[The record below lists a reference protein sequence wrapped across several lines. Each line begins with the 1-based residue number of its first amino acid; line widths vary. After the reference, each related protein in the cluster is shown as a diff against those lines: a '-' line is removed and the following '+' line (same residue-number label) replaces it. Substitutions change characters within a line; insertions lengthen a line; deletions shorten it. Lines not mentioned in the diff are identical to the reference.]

1 MNVKCLIEMLQKCD
15 PAANVMFFCD
25 DEVSHVEFIEQS
37 LTDNS
42 IYLYEYKP
50 DFIEQG
56 KDRNLEIAVHSVTYF
71 DKAAQL
77 VQTSHTKIESQSRR
91 KIIDDYA
98 GEAILDRYVDPEE
111 FDNVDY

>member
-15 PAANVMFFCD
+15 LAADVMFFCD
-25 DEVSHVEFIEQS
+25 DEVSHIEFIEQS
-37 LTDNS
+37 LTDDS

-56 KDRNLEIAVHSVTYF
+56 KDRNLEITVHSVDYF

-77 VQTSHTKIESQSRR
+77 IQTSHTKIESQNRR
-91 KIIDDYA
+91 EIIDNYA
-98 GEAILDRYVDPEE
+98 GKAILEGYVDREK
-111 FDNVDY
+111 F